1 MISADHIIRMH
12 DAAEAGEVTI
22 RILLFAR
29 PRELVGAPSVD
40 VRVPSEGVTVAQL
53 RAALARLLPVL
64 APLLPTCFLAVN
76 EVYAA
81 EDALVRARDDV
92 ALIPPVSGG

>member
-1 MISADHIIRMH
+1 MPAT
-12 DAAEAGEVTI
+12 AAGEVTI
-22 RILLFAR
+22 RVLLFAR

-40 VRVPSEGVTVAQL
+40 VRVPEGVTVAQL
-53 RAALARLLPVL
+53 RAALAHQLPVL

-81 EDALVRARDDV
+81 EDALVRPRDDV